1 MPLQPNS
8 VAGTGTSLAAA
19 PTIKL
24 DAADAGGASGQ
35 VIALTGSP
43 STRTIMPGLLS
54 VSGRRFGREDEPFF
68 DQFPPQ
74 INEELLLD

>member
-1 MPLQPNS
+1 
-8 VAGTGTSLAAA
+8 LAAA

-35 VIALTGSP
+35 VIALTGSS

-54 VSGRRFGREDEPFF
+54 ISGRQFGREEEPFF